1 MAAMAPAVAV
11 KLAVVLPAGTVIE
24 AGTVREDE
32 LLERAT
38 VAPVVLDK
46 VRVQVE
52 AALEARL
59 VGLQV
64 TPVKDGAGAVRE
76 MAAICVAPLSVAV
89 MVAD

>member
-1 MAAMAPAVAV
+1 MAAIVPAVAV
-11 KLAVVLPAGTVIE
+11 KLADVLPTGTATE

-38 VAPVVLDK
+38 VAPVVLER
-46 VRVQVE
+46 VTVQVE

-64 TPVKDGAGAVRE
+64 TPVRDGAGAVRE